1 MMIVSSFLISLITSA
16 NLLTVLASEE
26 VVLPVPLGYV
36 VLGVVIIP
44 VFSLIV
50 ASIVDKPRTFKI
62 PMLFIASLVIIA
74 GGLLLGFVVFGAV
87 IDLVF
92 PK

>member
-1 MMIVSSFLISLITSA
+1 MMIFSSFWISLITSV
-16 NLLTVLASEE
+16 NGLTAQASEE
-26 VVLPVPLGYV
+26 VTLPIPLGYI

-50 ASIVDKPRTFKI
+50 ASIVDRPRTFKI
-62 PMLFIASLVIIA
+62 PLLFVVSLVIIA